1 MLHRPEELESLGA
14 RFKKAREARQFSIKD
29 LSHAV
34 QIASKYIEALE
45 EDNFEVFPAK
55 VYATGFFRKS
65 IKILGVEGQEELV
78 KEFNN
83 EWDVRMFRKRKEAV
97 SLPENR
103 GKSPIV
109 TPKRLTL
116 SIFTLAMVAFFIFMS
131 SRVIHFLQNPAL
143 VIEAPIENA
152 VSTDPVTKIKGK
164 VEKESLL
171 TVNGREVTIDE
182 SGNFENE
189 FELIA
194 GVNALEFIAKDKFG
208 KMTKEV
214 RYILV
219 K

>member
-1 MLHRPEELESLGA
+1 MLHRPEESESLGA
-14 RFKKAREARQFSIKD
+14 RLKQAREARQFSIKD

-34 QIASKYIEALE
+34 QVASKYIEAFE

-83 EWDVRMFRKRKEAV
+83 EWDIRMFRKRKEAI

-109 TPKRLTL
+109 TPRRLAWG
-116 SIFTLAMVAFFIFMS
+116 IFILAMVALLIFMS

-143 VIEAPIENA
+143 VIETPIGNTVATE
-152 VSTDPVTKIKGK
+152 PVIKIKGK

-182 SGNFENE
+182 SGNFESE

-194 GVNALEFIAKDKFG
+194 GVNALEFIVKDKFG

-214 RYILV
+214 RYVLV